1 MPNLI
6 LDVRYENIPVGS
18 IVDYVKVDYDSGVEY
33 WEIASATVNVET
45 DTTFIINTIKD
56 YERMRLGKQFVR
68 PSKLPVT
75 ISELV
80 EL

>member
-6 LDVRYENIPVGS
+6 LDVRYENIPIGS
-18 IVDYVKVDYDSGVEY
+18 IVDYVRVEFETGIEY
-33 WEIASATVNVET
+33 WEIAAATVNVEN

>member
-1 MPNLI
+1 MSHLTF
-6 LDVRYENIPVGS
+6 DVRYENIPIGS
-18 IVDYVKVDYDSGVEY
+18 IVDYVTVDYDSGVEY
-33 WEIASATVNVET
+33 WKIAAATVDVET
-45 DTTFIINTIKD
+45 DTTFIIHNIVD
-56 YERMRLGKQFVR
+56 YERMRLSKQFVR

>member
-1 MPNLI
+1 MSHLT
-6 LDVRYENIPVGS
+6 LDVRYENIPIGS

-33 WEIASATVNVET
+33 WVIAAATVSVEQEN
-45 DTTFIINTIKD
+45 TFFINTTKD
-56 YERMRLGKQFVR
+56 YEKMRLGKQFVR